1 LRLAAKRP
9 SVRRHC
15 DLELVRMMKVSW
27 LAAIGAV
34 AAVFPAISS
43 ASPFDE
49 IRAGVY
55 AQGVGPLT
63 RNKETGAAINA
74 ELLFKSPEALSFLL
88 SPRLNLGASIATDR
102 DATSQVYGGFVWQ
115 QTIAQRY
122 FIAAGA
128 GLAVHNAETDLELS
142 DPDIATT
149 KYLGCRVLFRFS
161 GDLGYMLTDRLSA
174 SIHYDHISNAGLCS
188 PNEGLE
194 NSGFRLGYRF

>member
-1 LRLAAKRP
+1 MIAA
-9 SVRRHC
+9 SVA
-15 DLELVRMMKVSW
+15 
-27 LAAIGAV
+27 AAIAP
-34 AAVFPAISS
+34 AAAM

-55 AQGVGPLT
+55 AQGVGPLST
-63 RNKETGAAINA
+63 NKESGAGINA

-88 SPRLNLGASIATDR
+88 SPRINLGASIATDE
-102 DATSQVYGGFVWQ
+102 DSTSQVYGGFVWQ
-115 QTIAQRY
+115 QTIARRY

-128 GLAVHNAETDLELS
+128 GLAVHNAETDLEPS